1 MLRVAPAWVLVA
13 LTSLASPA
21 SAADWLAVYN
31 ADEFDGKHR
40 YLAITSASLP
50 SFGFVCE
57 AETGRIKLLFRT
69 NEPVSRSLSK
79 SMPIHFNQIV
89 LIVDDD
95 PVRSYSA
102 TVDEIDRKLI
112 AQSYEASVIELAGII
127 STAKRRV
134 LIAVEMYGKKY
145 FREEFPVAGSGRAIQ
160 MLLKACPKK

>member
-1 MLRVAPAWVLVA
+1 M
-13 LTSLASPA
+13 
-21 SAADWLAVYN
+21 
-31 ADEFDGKHR
+31 
-40 YLAITSASLP
+40 
-50 SFGFVCE
+50 
-57 AETGRIKLLFRT
+57 
-69 NEPVSRSLSK
+69 
-79 SMPIHFNQIV
+79 

-160 MLLKACPKK
+160 MLLKA